1 MTRAA
6 SLLLVGLALVAVG
19 ESRAAGPAV
28 KIAAHRGGAGLWPEA
43 SLLAFRQ
50 ALGLGVDFLEFD
62 LRMTRDG
69 ELVVIH
75 DATLER
81 TTTGHGAVRDLTLAE
96 LAPARIRARDGRV
109 TDEPVPTFAELLDL
123 AAPAPVGILPEI
135 KAGPDGKPYPGI
147 EEKVLGLLRS
157 RDMLGRA
164 TLQAFEASTI
174 RRLLA
179 LEPGARTMLLVSRGR
194 VQREQ
199 AAPRDAVRWAK
210 DLGATDL
217 GMDYRIVDAAL
228 VAEARKAGVRLSVW
242 TVNEETD
249 LYRMIALGVDVVM
262 TDRPDLAKRL
272 LGR

>member
-6 SLLLVGLALVAVG
+6 PLLLLGLALVAVG

-62 LRMTRDG
+62 LHMTRDG

-75 DATLER
+75 DATLDR
-81 TTTGHGAVRDLTLAE
+81 TTTGQGAVRGLTLAE
-96 LAPARIRARDGRV
+96 LAAARIRARDGSV
-109 TDEPVPTFAELLDL
+109 TDEPVPTVAELLDL

-135 KAGPDGKPYPGI
+135 KVGADGRPYPGI
-147 EEKVLGLLRS
+147 EEKVLARLRS

-164 TLQAFEASTI
+164 TVQAFEASTI

-179 LEPGARTMLLVSRGR
+179 LEPGARTMLLVSRAR
-194 VQREQ
+194 VQREH
-199 AAPRDAVRWAK
+199 AAPREAVRWAK

-217 GMDYRIVDAAL
+217 GMDHRIVDAAV
-228 VAEARKAGVRLSVW
+228 VAEARKAGIRLSVW

-249 LYRMIALGVDVVM
+249 LYRMITLGVDVVM